1 MTRIAVPVLA
11 CAIAIAPPPRPSPA
25 ISAEA
30 RSIRPGELVV
40 LTIAV
45 PSAVGGV
52 KVEAFGHPA
61 AAYRADDL
69 HWQSLVGIDLN
80 QPPGSYHVV
89 VTVDGGSRGS
99 YDLHV
104 TPRSFPTRR
113 LTVDEAFVNPPPET
127 TERIAR
133 EARELEAIYHAP
145 ATERSWDGTFV
156 RPVPGPAN
164 SQFGTR
170 SIFNGVPRN
179 PHSGGDFLSPAGTP
193 VLAPNSGRVVLA
205 RDLYFSGNT
214 VIVDHGAGLLSLLAH
229 LSAIEVREGDGV
241 GRGQEIGKVGATGR
255 VTGPHL
261 HWAVRANGGRVDP
274 LSLLAVLGKSE
285 ADIRRER

>member
-1 MTRIAVPVLA
+1 MTRIAVTALA
-11 CAIAIAPPPRPSPA
+11 CAIAIDAPPPQAPA

-45 PSAVGGV
+45 PLAAGDV
-52 KVEAFGHPA
+52 KVEAFGRTA
-61 AAYRADDL
+61 AAYRVDDR

-80 QPPGSYHVV
+80 QSPGSNRVLV
-89 VTVDGGSRGS
+89 RIEGGARGS

-113 LTVDEAFVNPPPET
+113 LNVDEAFVNPPAEAA
-127 TERIAR
+127 ERIER
-133 EARELEAIYHAP
+133 EGRELDAIYHAP
-145 ATERSWDGTFV
+145 ATEKIWDGAFV

-193 VLAPNSGRVVLA
+193 VLAPNSGRIVLA

-214 VIVDHGAGLLSLLAH
+214 VIVDHGAGLISLLAH
-229 LSAIEVREGDGV
+229 LSTIEVQEGARI

-274 LSLLAVLGKSE
+274 LSLLAVLGKPE
-285 ADIRRER
+285 G